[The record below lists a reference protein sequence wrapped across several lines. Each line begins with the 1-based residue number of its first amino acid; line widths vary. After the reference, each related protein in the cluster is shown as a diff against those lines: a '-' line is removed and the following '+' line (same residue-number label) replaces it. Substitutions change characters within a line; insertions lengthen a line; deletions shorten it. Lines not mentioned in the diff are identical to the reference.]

1 MFCSPSCLDVMMK
14 VMGGFILNIMIMM
27 KTMMIDDDHDYD
39 DDDEDGDDYAL

>member
-14 VMGGFILNIMIMM
+14 VMRGFILDIMIMM

-39 DDDEDGDDYAL
+39 DNDEDDDDNAL